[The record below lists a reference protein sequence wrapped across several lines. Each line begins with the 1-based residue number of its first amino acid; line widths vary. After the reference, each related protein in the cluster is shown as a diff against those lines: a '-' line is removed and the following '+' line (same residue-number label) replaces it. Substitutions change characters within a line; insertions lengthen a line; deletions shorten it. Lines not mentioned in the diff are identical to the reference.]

1 VAFRYGR
8 PTADQVTLLTQ
19 DIEISFSAKK
29 TGAMF
34 FELTSAYDTVWYRG
48 LTWKPHSLLPDRH
61 MVCMIIEMVG
71 SRSFTFTT
79 GNGKK
84 KPVMTPQE
92 RRPTRIYPDT
102 TSLQNLH
109 L

>member
-34 FELTSAYDTVWYRG
+34 FDLTSAYDTV
-48 LTWKPHSLLPDRH
+48 
-61 MVCMIIEMVG
+61 
-71 SRSFTFTT
+71 
-79 GNGKK
+79 
-84 KPVMTPQE
+84 
-92 RRPTRIYPDT
+92 
-102 TSLQNLH
+102 
-109 L
+109 